1 MTAEDIVRRLE
12 DGKAERFVS
21 RLLEWF
27 SSNARGFPWRRETD
41 PYKILVAEKLLQQTT
56 YGHVMKVYD
65 AFFQKFPNIQSLA
78 QAEVS
83 VIEDIIRPLGFQR
96 QRAKQFRKIGS
107 AVLSEHRGR
116 IPSNKE
122 DLLKLRGIGD
132 YVTNAVLCFAF
143 NRDESIVDVNVR
155 RVIGRYFG
163 WKEIEGI
170 HNRGDWDL
178 SNHAKYSGKDLKYYD
193 EETKEKYFPYIVE
206 TSGGVDRSLF
216 VFLIDGYQEVKGG
229 RTKTTEAVKEIEVL
243 LKIHKKLVPI
253 KVAVLPLAKN
263 KPQLVEKAKEVY
275 EILKPHFSCQYDQVG
290 SIGRRYRRQDEIGTL
305 YCVTVDFDSL
315 EKDDVTIRN
324 RDTMKQERIKIKD
337 LINIFKEKLGY

>member
-122 DLLKLRGIGD
+122 ELLSLSGIGN
-132 YVTNAVLCFAF
+132 YVANAVLCFAF
-143 NRDESIVDVNVR
+143 SRDEPIVDMNVR
-155 RVIGRYFG
+155 RVVGRYFG
-163 WKEIEGI
+163 WKEV
-170 HNRGDWDL
+170 
-178 SNHAKYSGKDLKYYD
+178 KD
-193 EETKEKYFPYIVE
+193 T
-206 TSGGVDRSLF
+206 
-216 VFLIDGYQEVKGG
+216 
-229 RTKTTEAVKEIEVL
+229 EIEKRLRRMIPKGRAKQFNWGIIDFSARICSRKPKCKKCFL
-243 LKIHKKLVPI
+243 LDLCSYFRDPT
-253 KVAVLPLAKN
+253 KN
-263 KPQLVEKAKEVY
+263 
-275 EILKPHFSCQYDQVG
+275 
-290 SIGRRYRRQDEIGTL
+290 
-305 YCVTVDFDSL
+305 
-315 EKDDVTIRN
+315 
-324 RDTMKQERIKIKD
+324 
-337 LINIFKEKLGY
+337 